1 MGSCVK
7 TLFHS
12 TSYPEYLILNI
23 GISLRQIF
31 KMFGSKELIVQEYDS
46 EERSCVFM
54 NYQKMDELL
63 LNYGEVVM
71 LKGRKGKEA
80 ACIVLPD
87 DAVSKR
93 AIGIN
98 WVIRNILQVRVG
110 DVVTISNGANTK
122 CEKKIRLSP
131 TNNSVEIRYDVFR
144 GIP

>member
-1 MGSCVK
+1 MTKSLQK
-7 TLFHS
+7 LLRI
-12 TSYPEYLILNI
+12 YPFICCRFEM
-23 GISLRQIF
+23 Q
-31 KMFGSKELIVQEYDS
+31 GSKELIVQEYDS

-54 NYQKMDELL
+54 NYEKMDELM

-71 LKGRKGKEA
+71 LKGRKGKES

-93 AIGIN
+93 TIGIN

-110 DVVTISNGANTK
+110 DVVTITNGANTK

-131 TNNSVEIRYDVFR
+131 TRSSVEIRYDVFR

>member
-1 MGSCVK
+1 MINSLYTIFYTNSNSLGSF
-7 TLFHS
+7 LFNHYS
-12 TSYPEYLILNI
+12 S
-23 GISLRQIF
+23 SMQ
-31 KMFGSKELIVQEYDS
+31 GSKEFIVQEYGS

-54 NYQKMDELL
+54 NYEKMDELL
-63 LNYGEVVM
+63 LNYGEVVL
-71 LKGRKGKEA
+71 LKGRKGKES

-110 DVVTISNGANTK
+110 DVVTITNGANTK

-131 TNNSVEIRYDVFR
+131 TNDSVEIRYDVFR

>member
-1 MGSCVK
+1 MTKSLQK
-7 TLFHS
+7 LLKI
-12 TSYPEYLILNI
+12 YPFICCRFEM
-23 GISLRQIF
+23 
-31 KMFGSKELIVQEYDS
+31 KGSKELIVQEYDS

-54 NYQKMDELL
+54 NYEKMDELL
-63 LNYGEVVM
+63 LNYGEVIL
-71 LKGRKGKEA
+71 LKGRKGKES

-110 DVVTISNGANTK
+110 DVVTITNGANTK

-131 TNNSVEIRYDVFR
+131 TRNSVEIRYDVFR

>member
-1 MGSCVK
+1 
-7 TLFHS
+7 
-12 TSYPEYLILNI
+12 
-23 GISLRQIF
+23 
-31 KMFGSKELIVQEYDS
+31 MFGSKELIVQEYDS

-63 LNYGEVVM
+63 LNYGEVIM
-71 LKGRKGKEA
+71 LKGRKGKES

-122 CEKKIRLSP
+122 CEKKICLSP

>member
-1 MGSCVK
+1 M
-7 TLFHS
+7 H
-12 TSYPEYLILNI
+12 
-23 GISLRQIF
+23 
-31 KMFGSKELIVQEYDS
+31 GSKELIVQEYDS

-54 NYQKMDELL
+54 NYEKMDELM

-71 LKGRKGKEA
+71 LKGRKGKES

-87 DAVSKR
+87 DTVSKR

-110 DVVTISNGANTK
+110 DVVTITNGANTK

-131 TNNSVEIRYDVFR
+131 TRSSVEIRYDVFR